1 MPRKRKAKL
10 KRKQSFQSRRPKRF
24 TNSLS
29 IEEKQVIESLH
40 KAGLPLPIKQ
50 IAQSISPT
58 SDNLNN
64 LLSALIQKN
73 IIIKLKNRN
82 FSLLKKLP
90 LFKGVLESN
99 PAGFGF
105 IHSIEQNN
113 SAPTPTRD
121 PYVSKYDMGKAQHG
135 DDVLI
140 LITRTA
146 KNGRAEA
153 TIISV
158 LKRNKTSIAGI
169 ISINDKGEH
178 LVLPEDQRFPF
189 AVQVNVPKEMK
200 VSHGDGVIVKVDASE
215 TPDKLRT
222 GKVVEVLGAPDSVE
236 CQLRFVVEKHN
247 LPHQFS
253 DLTIKEL
260 DFLKDFS
267 DSDENRVDLRDIP
280 HITIDG
286 ETAKD
291 FDDAVAVIKQDD
303 GWRLYVSIADV
314 SHYVEVGSALD
325 RDAYERGTSVY
336 FPGTVIPMLPEKLSN
351 NLCSLV
357 PNEDRLTVTA
367 ILDFTNQG
375 KLKKKSFCRSTINSK
390 YRFTY
395 NKVWQLLEEGTSQDE
410 SELAFLPML
419 KDAEAL
425 AILLKKNRGKR
436 GALGF
441 TLPETIISLK
451 DKNEIATISRVT
463 TNFAHKIIEEFMLS
477 ANEAVAELF
486 TEQHIP
492 ALYRIHEQPDEEKIK
507 EFNTYTHNLGIKL
520 PPPDGSAKWFANV
533 IDSSK
538 DSPKEYVINNLL
550 LRSMKQAK
558 YSVTNVGHFGLA
570 ATDYTHFTSPIRRYP
585 DLMVHRELCK
595 LIDGSARVKKNRSA
609 AKSGDFLSKRERTAI
624 KAGREL
630 DDRLKCIFMEK
641 HIGESFEAII
651 SGVTDSALYFE
662 LVDIPVS
669 CTASITD
676 LTDDI
681 YLFEYRSHTLIAQNS
696 GIHYHLGETMTVT
709 ISRIDRVRNK
719 IIVTPLPNNN

>member
-1 MPRKRKAKL
+1 MPRKRKATFK
-10 KRKQSFQSRRPKRF
+10 KKESFQTRLPKRF
-24 TNSLS
+24 ANSLS
-29 IEEKQVIESLH
+29 AEEKQITEILY
-40 KAGLPLPIKQ
+40 KASLPLSIKQ
-50 IAQSISPT
+50 IAQSFPSNT
-58 SDNLNN
+58 ENLNN
-64 LLSALIQKN
+64 LLSTLIQRK
-73 IIIKLKNRN
+73 IVIKLKNKQY
-82 FSLLKKLP
+82 SLLKKLP

-121 PYVSKYDMGKAQHG
+121 PYVSKNDMGKAQHG
-135 DDVLI
+135 DNVLA

-158 LKRNKTSIAGI
+158 IKRNKTQVAGI
-169 ISINDKGEH
+169 VSINDQGEY

-189 AVQVNVPKEMK
+189 TVQVTLPKAMK
-200 VSHGDGVIVKVDASE
+200 VSHGDGVIATIDESE

-222 GKVVEVLGAPDSVE
+222 GKVIEVLGAPDSVE
-236 CQLRFVVEKHN
+236 CQIRFVIEKHN
-247 LPHQFS
+247 LPHEFS
-253 DLTIKEL
+253 ELTMKEL
-260 DFLKDFS
+260 ELLKDFS
-267 DSDENRVDLRDIP
+267 DSGGNRVDLRNIP

-286 ETAKD
+286 ETARD
-291 FDDAVAVIKQDD
+291 FDDAVAVIKQKD

-367 ILDFTNQG
+367 ILDFTSQG
-375 KLKKKSFCRSTINSK
+375 RLKKKSFCRSTINSK

-395 NKVWQLLEEGTSQDE
+395 NKVSKLLDEGTCSDE
-410 SELAFLPML
+410 KALGFLPML
-419 KDAEAL
+419 EDAQAL
-425 AILLKKNRGKR
+425 ATQLKKNRTKR

-441 TLPETIISLK
+441 TIPETIINLK
-451 DKNEIATISRVT
+451 NKDEIESISRVT

-477 ANEAVAELF
+477 ANEAVAEFF
-486 TEQHIP
+486 TEQNI
-492 ALYRIHEQPDEEKIK
+492 ASLYRIHEQPDEEKIK

-520 PPPDGSAKWFANV
+520 PQPDSSPGWFARV
-533 IDSSK
+533 IELSK

-558 YSVTNVGHFGLA
+558 YSVNNLGHFGLA

-595 LIDGSARVKKNRSA
+595 LVDKTSRDKKNRSA
-609 AKSGDFLSKRERTAI
+609 AKSGDFLSNRERAAI

-641 HIGESFEAII
+641 HIGESFEAIV

-662 LVDIPVS
+662 LVDIPIS
-669 CTASITD
+669 CTASIGD
-676 LTDDI
+676 LKDDI
-681 YLFEYRSHTLIAQNS
+681 YLFEYRSHTLIGQNF

-709 ISRIDRVRNK
+709 ISRIDRGRNK
-719 IIVTPLPNNN
+719 IIVTHLSNKD

>member
-1 MPRKRKAKL
+1 MPRKRRSKS
-10 KRKQSFQSRRPKRF
+10 RESFQARRPKRF
-24 TNSLS
+24 TNALS
-29 IEEKQVIESLH
+29 TGEKQIIEALH
-40 KAGLPLPIKQ
+40 KAGLPLSIKQ
-50 IAQSISPT
+50 IAQSIPLKV
-58 SDNLNN
+58 DNLNDF
-64 LLSALIQKN
+64 LSALIQKK
-73 IIIKLKNRN
+73 IVIKLKNKK

-90 LFKGVLESN
+90 LFKGVLDGN

-105 IHSIEQNN
+105 IHSIEPSG
-113 SAPTPTRD
+113 SAPAPTRD

-135 DDVLI
+135 DNVLV

-158 LKRNKTSIAGI
+158 LKRNKTRVAGI
-169 ISINDKGEH
+169 ISINDQGEC

-189 AVQVNVPKEMK
+189 AVQVKLPEKMK
-200 VSHGDGVIVKVDASE
+200 VSHGDAVIVNLDESE

-222 GKVVEVLGAPDSVE
+222 GKVLEVLGDPDSVE
-236 CQLRFVVEKHN
+236 SQIRFVIEKHN

-260 DFLKDFS
+260 EFLKDFS
-267 DSDENRVDLRDIP
+267 DQDETRVDLRDIP

-291 FDDAVAVIKQDD
+291 FDDAVAVIKQED

-367 ILDFTNQG
+367 ILDFTSLG
-375 KLKKKSFCRSTINSK
+375 RLKKKSFCRSTINSK

-395 NKVWQLLEEGTSQDE
+395 NKVWQLLEDGTSSDTT
-410 SELAFLPML
+410 ELPFLPML
-419 KDAEAL
+419 KEAEAL
-425 AILLKKNRGKR
+425 AIQLKKNRGKR

-441 TLPETIISLK
+441 TIPETIVNLK
-451 DKNEIATISRVT
+451 NKDEIEAISRVT

-486 TEQHIP
+486 TEQNIP
-492 ALYRIHEQPDEEKIK
+492 ALYRIHEQPDEDKIK

-520 PPPDGSAKWFANV
+520 PQPDGSPKWFANV
-533 IDSSK
+533 IDVSK
-538 DSPKEYVINNLL
+538 NSPKEYVINNLL

-558 YSVTNVGHFGLA
+558 YSVNNAGHFGLA

-585 DLMVHRELCK
+585 DLMVHRELCR
-595 LIDGSARVKKNRSA
+595 LIDGSARALKNRSS
-609 AKSGDFLSKRERTAI
+609 AKSGDFLSNRERAAI

-641 HIGESFEAII
+641 HIGDSFEAII

-662 LVDIPVS
+662 LVDIPIS
-669 CTASITD
+669 CTAPTTD
-676 LTDDI
+676 LADDI

-719 IIVTPLPNNN
+719 IIVSPLSNKE